1 MAAAGTPLS
10 LPAPDPSI
18 SHSTTGKVTNNMGHA
33 LNGGIASADS
43 APAAS
48 ARATRFQP
56 QAKMIATIN
65 LRSLSRPITADRLHR
80 RATCLHGHWPEDDLA
95 PALLAPV
102 LLACR
107 HGPRAPRGQA
117 DVTCGG

>member
-1 MAAAGTPLS
+1 
-10 LPAPDPSI
+10 
-18 SHSTTGKVTNNMGHA
+18 MGHA

-48 ARATRFQP
+48 ATATRFQP

-80 RATCLHGHWPEDDLA
+80 RATCSLGHWPEDDLA
-95 PALLAPV
+95 PARLAPV
-102 LLACR
+102 LLAR
-107 HGPRAPRGQA
+107 GGGPRAGSVQA
-117 DVTCGG
+117 GVPCAGRCGA